1 MHLKDSKSNNKTDQ
15 KLVEK
20 KKQEEIKL
28 RLKEKM
34 SDRKNKIDKILVR
47 WGVERK
53 KQIPNKTKDEKDNA
67 TGKTETQRVV
77 RIHYDKSH
85 GKITRGPRRNG

>member
-1 MHLKDSKSNNKTDQ
+1 
-15 KLVEK
+15 
-20 KKQEEIKL
+20 
-28 RLKEKM
+28 M
-34 SDRKNKIDKILVR
+34 SDRKNKIDKLLVR

-53 KQIPNKTKDEKDNA
+53 KEISNKTKDEKDNA
-67 TGKTETQRVV
+67 TDRTETQRVV